1 LTLYRYGRVV
11 VLSAAAHVYTLPEGE
26 QVRGVASLAGN
37 IYLLRWKDLNQ
48 VEVYDVGTFQL
59 MRRLTVPDRAKSSLL
74 TDMASCEYAL
84 CVYISDRNGECIY
97 VFDVQALNFT
107 QWGVGDIP
115 NGLSVNA
122 SHNVLVT
129 CGRNVIKEFGS
140 RGELIRRVPLPSD
153 VIHPWQTIQS
163 LNNGYVVCHGD
174 FGDAVN
180 RVCKISADDR
190 HIVHSHGSG
199 PGPGSGQCHV
209 PVRLALDN
217 NEFAFAA
224 DFKNRRVKL
233 LSPTLG
239 HVRDVVSRDQLKW
252 YPTRLCLDVQ
262 RGRLYV
268 ADNEWGAGMG
278 GLVSGRVVVFSVH

>member
-1 LTLYRYGRVV
+1 
-11 VLSAAAHVYTLPEGE
+11 
-26 QVRGVASLAGN
+26 
-37 IYLLRWKDLNQ
+37 
-48 VEVYDVGTFQL
+48 VYDVGTFQL
-59 MRRLTVPDRAKSSLL
+59 MRHLTVPDHAKVSLL

-84 CVYISDRNGECIY
+84 CVYISDRNGACIY
-97 VFDVQALNFT
+97 VFDVKVEAFT

-129 CGRNVIKEFGS
+129 CGRKRVIKEFSS

-163 LNNGYVVCHGD
+163 LNNGYVVCHGEA
-174 FGDAVN
+174 GDAVHG
-180 RVCKISADDR
+180 VCKISADDR
-190 HIVHSHGSG
+190 HIVHSHGSR
-199 PGPGSGQCHV
+199 PGPSSGQCHV

-217 NEFAFAA
+217 DGFVFVA
-224 DFKNRRVKL
+224 DFSNRRVRL

-239 HVRDVVSRDQLKW
+239 HVRDVVSRDHLKW

-268 ADNEWGAGMG
+268 ADNEWGGGMV
-278 GLVSGRVVVFSVH
+278 VSGRVVVFSV